1 MNVRL
6 TNHITLYWHVIL
18 YSSWGDSFKWFLL
31 CVEFAMHDEKLVEAV
46 RSFRSLWQVS
56 SKSYKDL

>member
-1 MNVRL
+1 MV
-6 TNHITLYWHVIL
+6 
-18 YSSWGDSFKWFLL
+18 SSIYI
-31 CVEFAMHDEKLVEAV
+31 CVEFALHDEKLVEAV